1 MKVIYL
7 HQYFCTPSMSSGTRS
22 YEMARRLVKKG
33 HKVYMISSKHSHSE
47 MKERNFSIEEG
58 VHVWWLPVKYSNN
71 MNFIQRIY
79 SFIVYCIYAYIIG
92 RKLNYGLVLASS
104 TPLTVAIP
112 GIFLSK
118 IRKVPF
124 ILEVRDLWPA
134 IPIKLRIIRNV
145 LLIKLSQYLE
155 RISYRLSDKIIALS
169 YGMRDGIINTGI
181 NKSKITVIPNGS
193 DIELFNINSKSDI
206 GFIDQTDWLNTDRDI
221 IIYTGAIGKINGL
234 SYMAF
239 MAEEMIKLN
248 PNVLF
253 CIIGDGVEKDK
264 VNLLAKKLGIMNN
277 NFYMVPKMSKKKL
290 PQILSI
296 STVLTS
302 FVINEKILW
311 NNSANKFFDGLA
323 AGKPLMINYGGW
335 QADLLNEYDA
345 GIVVSPDDPII
356 GAKKLN
362 NLLSDKQRLQN
373 MGQAGLELA
382 KTVFNRN
389 ELYKSFENVL
399 LEVSN

>member
-1 MKVIYL
+1 MNVIYL

-22 YEMARRLVKKG
+22 YEMARRLVKRG
-33 HKVYMISSKHSHSE
+33 HKVYMISSKHSHSGF
-47 MKERNFSIEEG
+47 KEKNFSFEEG
-58 VHVWWLPVKYSNN
+58 ISVWWLPVKYSNN
-71 MNFIQRIY
+71 MSFFQRIY
-79 SFIVYCIYAYIIG
+79 SFIVYCIFAYRIG
-92 RKLNYGLVLASS
+92 RKLNYELVFASS

-118 IRKVPF
+118 IKKVPF
-124 ILEVRDLWPA
+124 VLEVRDLWPA
-134 IPIKLRIIRNV
+134 IPIELKIIRNTF
-145 LLIKLSQYLE
+145 LIKLSQYLE
-155 RISYRLSDKIIALS
+155 RISYHLSDKIIALS
-169 YGMRDGIINTGI
+169 NGMREGIVDTGI
-181 NKSKITVIPNGS
+181 KESKITVIPNGS
-193 DIELFNINSKSDI
+193 DIELFNINSKLDNGLI
-206 GFIDQTDWLNTDRDI
+206 AQNDWIDTDKDI
-221 IIYTGAIGKINGL
+221 IIYSGAIGRVNGL

-248 PNVLF
+248 PSVLF
-253 CIIGDGVEKDK
+253 CIIGDGIEKDK
-264 VNLLAKKLGIMNN
+264 VNLLAKKLGILNN

-323 AGKPLMINYGGW
+323 SGKPIMINYEGW
-335 QADLLNEYDA
+335 QADILYQYSA
-345 GIVVSPDDPII
+345 GIVVPPDDPIA
-356 GAKKLN
+356 GAKKLY
-362 NLLSDKQRLQN
+362 NLLEDKKRLQSF
-373 MGQAGLELA
+373 GQAGLELA

-399 LEVSN
+399 LEVSD

>member
-206 GFIDQTDWLNTDRDI
+206 GFIARTDWLNTDMDI

-264 VNLLAKKLGIMNN
+264 VNLLDKKLGIMNN

-362 NLLSDKQRLQN
+362 NLLQDKQRLHN

-399 LEVSN
+399 LEASN

>member
-58 VHVWWLPVKYSNN
+58 IHVWWLPVKYSNN

-104 TPLTVAIP
+104 TPLTIAIP
-112 GIFLSK
+112 GILLSK

-134 IPIKLRIIRNV
+134 IPIELKIIRNV

-169 YGMRDGIINTGI
+169 YGMRDGIINTGV

-193 DIELFNINSKSDI
+193 DIELFNINSISDI
-206 GFIDQTDWLNTDRDI
+206 GFIDRIDWINTDRDI

-362 NLLSDKQRLQN
+362 NLLQDKQRLHN
-373 MGQAGLELA
+373 MGQEGLKLA

-399 LEVSN
+399 LEASN

>member
-58 VHVWWLPVKYSNN
+58 VHVWWLPVRYSNN

-112 GIFLSK
+112 GILLSK

-206 GFIDQTDWLNTDRDI
+206 GFIARTDWLNTDRDI

-362 NLLSDKQRLQN
+362 NLLQDKQRLHN

-389 ELYKSFENVL
+389 KLYKSFENVL
-399 LEVSN
+399 LEASN

>member
-47 MKERNFSIEEG
+47 IKERNFSIEEG
-58 VHVWWLPVKYSNN
+58 IHVWWLPVKYSNN

-134 IPIKLRIIRNV
+134 IPIELRIIRNV

-206 GFIDQTDWLNTDRDI
+206 GFIDQIDWINTDRDI

-399 LEVSN
+399 LEASN

>member
-33 HKVYMISSKHSHSE
+33 HKVYMISSKHSHSGI
-47 MKERNFSIEEG
+47 KERNFSIEEG
-58 VHVWWLPVKYSNN
+58 IHVWWLPVKYSNN

-181 NKSKITVIPNGS
+181 NQSKITVIPNGS

-206 GFIDQTDWLNTDRDI
+206 GFIDRTDWLNTDRDI

>member
-7 HQYFCTPSMSSGTRS
+7 HKYFCTPSMSSGTRS

-47 MKERNFSIEEG
+47 IKERNFSIEEG

-92 RKLNYGLVLASS
+92 RKLNYELVLASS

-112 GIFLSK
+112 GILLSK

-134 IPIKLRIIRNV
+134 IPIELRIIRNV

-155 RISYRLSDKIIALS
+155 SISYRLSDKIIALS
-169 YGMRDGIINTGI
+169 NGMRDGIIDAGI
-181 NKSKITVIPNGS
+181 NKSKIAVIPNGS

-206 GFIDQTDWLNTDRDI
+206 GNIDQINWINTDRNI

-248 PNVLF
+248 PNALF
-253 CIIGDGVEKDK
+253 CIIGDGAEKDK

-290 PQILSI
+290 PQILSV

-335 QADLLNEYDA
+335 QADLLNKYDA

-362 NLLSDKQRLQN
+362 NLLQDKQRLQN

-399 LEVSN
+399 LEASN

>member
-1 MKVIYL
+1 
-7 HQYFCTPSMSSGTRS
+7 
-22 YEMARRLVKKG
+22 
-33 HKVYMISSKHSHSE
+33 
-47 MKERNFSIEEG
+47 
-58 VHVWWLPVKYSNN
+58 
-71 MNFIQRIY
+71 
-79 SFIVYCIYAYIIG
+79 
-92 RKLNYGLVLASS
+92 
-104 TPLTVAIP
+104 
-112 GIFLSK
+112 
-118 IRKVPF
+118 
-124 ILEVRDLWPA
+124 
-134 IPIKLRIIRNV
+134 
-145 LLIKLSQYLE
+145 
-155 RISYRLSDKIIALS
+155 
-169 YGMRDGIINTGI
+169 
-181 NKSKITVIPNGS
+181 
-193 DIELFNINSKSDI
+193 
-206 GFIDQTDWLNTDRDI
+206 
-221 IIYTGAIGKINGL
+221 
-234 SYMAF
+234 MAF

-362 NLLSDKQRLQN
+362 NLLQDKQRLHN
-373 MGQAGLELA
+373 MGQAGLEIA

>member
-47 MKERNFSIEEG
+47 IKERNFSIEEG

-134 IPIKLRIIRNV
+134 IPIELRIIRNV

-155 RISYRLSDKIIALS
+155 RISYHLSDKIIALS

-345 GIVVSPDDPII
+345 GIIVSPDDPII

-362 NLLSDKQRLQN
+362 YLLQDKQRLHN
-373 MGQAGLELA
+373 MGQASLELA

-399 LEVSN
+399 LEASN

>member
-33 HKVYMISSKHSHSE
+33 HKVYMISSKHSHSDI
-47 MKERNFSIEEG
+47 KERNFSIEEG

-206 GFIDQTDWLNTDRDI
+206 GFIDRTDWLNTDRDI

-345 GIVVSPDDPII
+345 GIIVSPDDPII

-362 NLLSDKQRLQN
+362 NLLQDKQRLHN

-389 ELYKSFENVL
+389 KLYKSFENVL
-399 LEVSN
+399 LEASN

>member
-33 HKVYMISSKHSHSE
+33 HKVFMISSKHSHSE
-47 MKERNFSIEEG
+47 IKVINFSIEEG
-58 VHVWWLPVKYSNN
+58 IHVWWLPVKYSNN

-112 GIFLSK
+112 GILLSK

-169 YGMRDGIINTGI
+169 YGMRDGIINSGI
-181 NKSKITVIPNGS
+181 NQSKITVIPNGS

-206 GFIDQTDWLNTDRDI
+206 RFIDQIDWINKDRDI

-311 NNSANKFFDGLA
+311 NNSANKFFDALA
-323 AGKPLMINYGGW
+323 AGKPIMINYGGW

-345 GIVVSPDDPII
+345 GIIVSPDDPII

-362 NLLSDKQRLQN
+362 DLLQDKQRLQN

-399 LEVSN
+399 LEASN

>member
-47 MKERNFSIEEG
+47 IKERNFSIEKG
-58 VHVWWLPVKYSNN
+58 IHVWWLPVKYSNN
-71 MNFIQRIY
+71 MNFIKRIY
-79 SFIVYCIYAYIIG
+79 SFIIYCIYAYIIG

-134 IPIKLRIIRNV
+134 IHIELRIIRNV

-181 NKSKITVIPNGS
+181 NQSKITVIPNGS

-206 GFIDQTDWLNTDRDI
+206 GFIDRTDWLNTDRDI

-277 NFYMVPKMSKKKL
+277 NFYMVPKMSKNKL

-345 GIVVSPDDPII
+345 GIIVSPDDPII

-362 NLLSDKQRLQN
+362 NLLQDKQRLHN

-399 LEVSN
+399 LEASN

>member
-33 HKVYMISSKHSHSE
+33 HKVFMISSKHSHSE
-47 MKERNFSIEEG
+47 IKERNFSIEEG
-58 VHVWWLPVKYSNN
+58 IHVWWLPVKYSNN

-79 SFIVYCIYAYIIG
+79 SFIIYCIYAYKIG

-104 TPLTVAIP
+104 TPLTIAIP
-112 GIFLSK
+112 GILLSK
-118 IRKVPF
+118 IRKAPF

-134 IPIKLRIIRNV
+134 IPIELNIIRNI

-206 GFIDQTDWLNTDRDI
+206 GIIDQIDWINADRDI

-239 MAEEMIKLN
+239 MAEEMFKLN
-248 PNVLF
+248 PSVLF
-253 CIIGDGVEKDK
+253 CIIGDGIEKDK
-264 VNLLAKKLGIMNN
+264 VNLLAKKLGIINN

-296 STVLTS
+296 STILTS

-323 AGKPLMINYGGW
+323 AGKPIMINYGGW

-362 NLLSDKQRLQN
+362 NLLQDKPRLQN
-373 MGQAGLELA
+373 MGKAGLELA

-389 ELYKSFENVL
+389 KLYKSFENVL
-399 LEVSN
+399 LEASN

>member
-33 HKVYMISSKHSHSE
+33 HKVFMISSKHSHSE
-47 MKERNFSIEEG
+47 IKQRNFSIEEG
-58 VHVWWLPVKYSNN
+58 IHVWWLPVKYSNN

-134 IPIKLRIIRNV
+134 IPIELKIIRNI

-169 YGMRDGIINTGI
+169 YGMRDGIINTGV

-206 GFIDQTDWLNTDRDI
+206 GFIDRTDWLNTDRDI

-362 NLLSDKQRLQN
+362 NLLQDKKRLQN

-389 ELYKSFENVL
+389 KLYKSFENVL
-399 LEVSN
+399 LEASN

>member
-58 VHVWWLPVKYSNN
+58 IHVWWLPVKYSNN

-206 GFIDQTDWLNTDRDI
+206 GFIDRTDWLNTDRDI

-362 NLLSDKQRLQN
+362 NLLQDKQRLHN

-399 LEVSN
+399 LEASN

>member
-33 HKVYMISSKHSHSE
+33 HEVYMISSKHSHSE
-47 MKERNFSIEEG
+47 IKERNFSIEEG
-58 VHVWWLPVKYSNN
+58 IHVWWLPVKYSNN

-134 IPIKLRIIRNV
+134 IPIELRIIRNI

-169 YGMRDGIINTGI
+169 NGMRDGIINTGI

-206 GFIDQTDWLNTDRDI
+206 RFIDQIDWINTDRDI

-345 GIVVSPDDPII
+345 GIIVSPDDPII

-362 NLLSDKQRLQN
+362 NLLQDKPRLQN
-373 MGQAGLELA
+373 MGKAGLELA

-389 ELYKSFENVL
+389 KLYKSFENVL
-399 LEVSN
+399 LEASN

>member
-345 GIVVSPDDPII
+345 GIIVSPDDPII

-362 NLLSDKQRLQN
+362 NLLQDKQRLHN

-399 LEVSN
+399 LEASN

>member
-7 HQYFCTPSMSSGTRS
+7 HKYFCTPSMSSGTRS

-33 HKVYMISSKHSHSE
+33 HEVYMISSKHSHSE
-47 MKERNFSIEEG
+47 INERNFSIEEG

-181 NKSKITVIPNGS
+181 NQSKITVIPNGS
-193 DIELFNINSKSDI
+193 DIELFNINSISDI
-206 GFIDQTDWLNTDRDI
+206 ELFNKNDWMNTDKNI
-221 IIYTGAIGKINGL
+221 IIYAGAIGKINGL

-253 CIIGDGVEKDK
+253 CIIGDGIEKDK
-264 VNLLAKKLGIMNN
+264 IYLLAKKLGIINN

-290 PQILSI
+290 PQILSV

-302 FVINEKILW
+302 FVINKEILW

-362 NLLSDKQRLQN
+362 NLLQDKQRLHN

-389 ELYKSFENVL
+389 KLYKSFENVL
-399 LEVSN
+399 LEASN

>member
-1 MKVIYL
+1 
-7 HQYFCTPSMSSGTRS
+7 
-22 YEMARRLVKKG
+22 
-33 HKVYMISSKHSHSE
+33 
-47 MKERNFSIEEG
+47 
-58 VHVWWLPVKYSNN
+58 

-193 DIELFNINSKSDI
+193 DIELFNINSKLDI
-206 GFIDQTDWLNTDRDI
+206 GFVDQMNWINTNRDI

-362 NLLSDKQRLQN
+362 NLLQDKQRLHN
-373 MGQAGLELA
+373 MGQASLELA

-399 LEVSN
+399 LEASN

>member
-33 HKVYMISSKHSHSE
+33 HKVYMISSKHSHSGI
-47 MKERNFSIEEG
+47 KERNFSIEEG
-58 VHVWWLPVKYSNN
+58 IHVWWLPVKYSNN

-181 NKSKITVIPNGS
+181 NQSKITVIPNGS
-193 DIELFNINSKSDI
+193 DIELFNINSISDI
-206 GFIDQTDWLNTDRDI
+206 RFIDQIDWINTDRDI

>member
-33 HKVYMISSKHSHSE
+33 HKVYMISSKHSHSGI
-47 MKERNFSIEEG
+47 KERNFSIEEG
-58 VHVWWLPVKYSNN
+58 IHVWWLPVKYSNN

-169 YGMRDGIINTGI
+169 YGMRDGIINAGI

-193 DIELFNINSKSDI
+193 DIELFNINSISDI
-206 GFIDQTDWLNTDRDI
+206 RFIDQIDWINTDRDI

-362 NLLSDKQRLQN
+362 NLLQDKQRLHN

-399 LEVSN
+399 LEASN

>member
-1 MKVIYL
+1 MY
-7 HQYFCTPSMSSGTRS
+7 SGTRS

-33 HKVYMISSKHSHSE
+33 HTVYMISSKHSHSGV
-47 MKERNFSIEEG
+47 KERNFSIEEG
-58 VHVWWLPVKYSNN
+58 ISVWWLPVKYSNN
-71 MNFIQRIY
+71 MNFFQRIY
-79 SFIVYCIYAYIIG
+79 SFIIYCIYAYIIG

-118 IRKVPF
+118 IKKVPF

-134 IPIKLRIIRNV
+134 IPIELRIIRNV
-145 LLIKLSQYLE
+145 LLIKLSQYIE
-155 RISYRLSDKIIALS
+155 IISYRLSDRIIALS
-169 YGMRDGIINTGI
+169 NGMKDGIIDTGI

-193 DIELFNINSKSDI
+193 DIELFNIKSKSDI
-206 GFIDQTDWLNTDRDI
+206 GFFNKNDWINTDRNI
-221 IIYTGAIGKINGL
+221 IIYSGAIGKINGL

-253 CIIGDGVEKDK
+253 CIIGDGIEKDK
-264 VNLLAKKLGIMNN
+264 INLLAKKLGIINN

-302 FVINEKILW
+302 FVINEEILW

-362 NLLSDKQRLQN
+362 NLLQDKQRLQN
-373 MGQAGLELA
+373 MGQASLELA

-399 LEVSN
+399 LEASN

>member
-58 VHVWWLPVKYSNN
+58 VHVWWLPVRYSNN

-112 GIFLSK
+112 GILLSK

-206 GFIDQTDWLNTDRDI
+206 GFIARTDWLNTDRDI

-362 NLLSDKQRLQN
+362 NLLQDKQRLHN
-373 MGQAGLELA
+373 MGQAGLEIA

-389 ELYKSFENVL
+389 KLYKSFENVL
-399 LEVSN
+399 LEASN

>member
-33 HKVYMISSKHSHSE
+33 HKVFMISSKHSHSE
-47 MKERNFSIEEG
+47 IKQRNFSIEEG
-58 VHVWWLPVKYSNN
+58 IHVWWLPIKYSNN
-71 MNFIQRIY
+71 MNFIQRIF
-79 SFIVYCIYAYIIG
+79 SFIIYCIYAYKIG
-92 RKLNYGLVLASS
+92 RKLNYGLVLATS
-104 TPLTVAIP
+104 TPLTIAIP

-134 IPIKLRIIRNV
+134 IPIELRIIRNV
-145 LLIKLSQYLE
+145 ILIKLSQYLE

-169 YGMRDGIINTGI
+169 NGMRNGIINTGI

-193 DIELFNINSKSDI
+193 DIELFNINSISDI
-206 GFIDQTDWLNTDRDI
+206 GFIDQIDWINTDRDK
-221 IIYTGAIGKINGL
+221 IIYAGAIGKINGL
-234 SYMAF
+234 SYMAY

-248 PNVLF
+248 PDVLF
-253 CIIGDGVEKDK
+253 CVIGDGIEKDK

-277 NFYMVPKMSKKKL
+277 NFYLVPKISKKKL

-323 AGKPLMINYGGW
+323 AAKPLMINYGGW
-335 QADLLNEYDA
+335 QADLLNKYNA
-345 GIVVSPDDPII
+345 GIVVSPDDPIS

-362 NLLSDKQRLQN
+362 NLLKDKERLQN
-373 MGQAGLELA
+373 MGQEGLKLA

-399 LEVSN
+399 LEASN

>member
-47 MKERNFSIEEG
+47 IKERNFSIEEG
-58 VHVWWLPVKYSNN
+58 IHVWWLPVKYSNN

-206 GFIDQTDWLNTDRDI
+206 GFIDQIDWINTDRDI

-239 MAEEMIKLN
+239 MAEEMIRLN
-248 PNVLF
+248 PDVIF
-253 CIIGDGVEKDK
+253 CIIGDGIEKDK

-362 NLLSDKQRLQN
+362 YLLQDKQRLQN

-399 LEVSN
+399 LEAYN

>member
-33 HKVYMISSKHSHSE
+33 HKVFMISSKHSHSE
-47 MKERNFSIEEG
+47 IKEKNFSIEEG
-58 VHVWWLPVKYSNN
+58 IHVWWLPVKYSNN

-79 SFIVYCIYAYIIG
+79 SFIIYCIYAYKIG

-104 TPLTVAIP
+104 TPLTIAIP

-134 IPIKLRIIRNV
+134 IPIELRIIRNV
-145 LLIKLSQYLE
+145 FLIKSSQYLE

-169 YGMRDGIINTGI
+169 NGMRDGIINTGI

-206 GFIDQTDWLNTDRDI
+206 GFINQIDWINTDRDI

-248 PNVLF
+248 PDVLF
-253 CIIGDGVEKDK
+253 CVIGDGIEKDK
-264 VNLLAKKLGIMNN
+264 INLLAKKLGIINK
-277 NFYMVPKMSKKKL
+277 NFYLVPKMSKKKL

-302 FVINEKILW
+302 FVINKKILW

-323 AGKPLMINYGGW
+323 AGKPIMINYGGW

-345 GIVVSPDDPII
+345 GIVVSPDDPIS

-362 NLLSDKQRLQN
+362 NLLQDKQRLQN

-399 LEVSN
+399 LEASN

>member
-33 HKVYMISSKHSHSE
+33 HKVYMISSKHSHSGI
-47 MKERNFSIEEG
+47 KERNFSIEEG
-58 VHVWWLPVKYSNN
+58 INVWWLPVKYSNN

-92 RKLNYGLVLASS
+92 RKLNYELVLASS

-193 DIELFNINSKSDI
+193 DIELFNINSKSNI
-206 GFIDQTDWLNTDRDI
+206 GFIDQTDCLKTDRDI

-362 NLLSDKQRLQN
+362 DLLSDKQRLHN

-399 LEVSN
+399 LEASN

>member
-181 NKSKITVIPNGS
+181 NQSKITVIPNGS

-206 GFIDQTDWLNTDRDI
+206 GFIDRTDWLNTDRDI

-264 VNLLAKKLGIMNN
+264 VNLLAKNLGIMNN

-362 NLLSDKQRLQN
+362 NLLQDKQRLQN
-373 MGQAGLELA
+373 MGQSGLELA

-399 LEVSN
+399 LEASN

>member
-47 MKERNFSIEEG
+47 IKERNFSIEEG

-181 NKSKITVIPNGS
+181 NQSKITVIPNGS

-206 GFIDQTDWLNTDRDI
+206 GFIDRTDWLNTDRDI

-362 NLLSDKQRLQN
+362 YLLQDKQRLQN

-399 LEVSN
+399 LEASN

>member
-33 HKVYMISSKHSHSE
+33 HKVFMISSKHSHSE
-47 MKERNFSIEEG
+47 IKERNFSIEEG
-58 VHVWWLPVKYSNN
+58 IHVWWLPVKYSNN

-104 TPLTVAIP
+104 TPLTIAIP

-134 IPIKLRIIRNV
+134 IPIELKIIRNV

-169 YGMRDGIINTGI
+169 NGMRDGIINTGI

-206 GFIDQTDWLNTDRDI
+206 GFINQIDWINTDRDI

-248 PNVLF
+248 PDVLF
-253 CIIGDGVEKDK
+253 CVIGDGIEKDK

-277 NFYMVPKMSKKKL
+277 NFYLVPKMSKKKL

-302 FVINEKILW
+302 FVINKKILW

-323 AGKPLMINYGGW
+323 AGKPIMINYGGW

-345 GIVVSPDDPII
+345 GIVVSPDDPIS

-362 NLLSDKQRLQN
+362 NLLQDKQRLQN

-399 LEVSN
+399 LEASN

>member
-134 IPIKLRIIRNV
+134 IPIELKIIRNV
-145 LLIKLSQYLE
+145 FLIKLSQYLE

-169 YGMRDGIINTGI
+169 NGMRDGIINAGI

-206 GFIDQTDWLNTDRDI
+206 GFIDRTDWLNTDRDI

-362 NLLSDKQRLQN
+362 NLLLDKQRLQN

-399 LEVSN
+399 LEASN